1 MSRVHTVVGCAHD
14 WYEAAGL
21 LLKKDSWLPNNG
33 WLYPV

>member
-1 MSRVHTVVGCAHD
+1 MSRVHTVVGCD
-14 WYEAAGL
+14 WYETGL